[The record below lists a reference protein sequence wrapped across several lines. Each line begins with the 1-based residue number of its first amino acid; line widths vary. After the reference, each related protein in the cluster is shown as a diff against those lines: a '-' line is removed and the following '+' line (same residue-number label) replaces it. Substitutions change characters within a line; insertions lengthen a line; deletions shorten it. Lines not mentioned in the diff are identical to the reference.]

1 MSAPE
6 LTTPLHHVQ
15 SFNAEM
21 GLALGILVLA
31 YILIFTEVMHRSYAA
46 LLGAVV
52 MVMLGGWAGFYSQ
65 DAAILAIDGNTMFLL
80 MAMMLLVAMLR
91 PTGAFEYLGIKL
103 AKLAK
108 GSPSLLLIYLCAAV
122 SVLSMFLDNVTTVI
136 IFAPLTVLVT
146 RMLNLNPAP
155 FLIAEAMMS
164 NIGGAATLVGDPPN
178 IMIGSAANIDFVTFL
193 AHMGPLIL
201 PVWLIVMGTLL
212 FLFRQELRSVDVAAV
227 VDLDENKAIQDW
239 PALKRIVGVL
249 VGVIIL
255 FFLHHTLHWYPAF
268 VSLIGLALALAL
280 LRPDPEKLMTKV
292 EWSVLLFFAGL
303 FVLVGGVEA
312 SGLLDLVGAQLAA
325 FASEPGHLLA
335 TALVLMWV
343 AAVLSAIID
352 NIPFTVT
359 MIPIVAALEQQGINV
374 TPLWWALAIGVGLG
388 GNGTHIGATA
398 NLICIAEAER
408 SRLPE
413 ARITPARWMKVGLP
427 VMFGSLS
434 VASVVFALFFTA
446 FS

>member
-1 MSAPE
+1 MTG
-6 LTTPLHHVQ
+6 LD
-15 SFNAEM
+15 FNREM
-21 GLALGILVLA
+21 GLALGILLLA
-31 YILIFTEVMHRSYAA
+31 YVLIFTEVMHRAYAA

-65 DAAILAIDGNTMFLL
+65 EAALLAIDGNTMFLL
-80 MAMMLLVAMLR
+80 MAMMLLVALLR
-91 PTGAFEYLGIKL
+91 PTGAFEYLGIRL

-108 GSPSLLLIYLCAAV
+108 GSPKLLLIYLCAAV

-178 IMIGSAANIDFVTFL
+178 IMIGSAAKIDFVTFL
-193 AHMGPLIL
+193 MHMGPLIF
-201 PVWLIVMGTLL
+201 PVWLVTMGLLL
-212 FLFRQELRSVDVAAV
+212 FLFRRELRPVDSRAI
-227 VDLDENKAIQDW
+227 VDLDENKAITDW
-239 PALKRIVGVL
+239 PGLKRIVSVLAGV
-249 VGVIIL
+249 VAL

-268 VSLIGLALALAL
+268 VSLLGLALALVW
-280 LRPDPEKLMTKV
+280 LRPDPEQLMNKV
-292 EWSVLLFFAGL
+292 EWSVLLFFASL
-303 FVLVGGVEA
+303 FVLVGGVDA
-312 SGLLDLVGAQLAA
+312 SGLLDLVGAHLAD

-335 TALVLMWV
+335 TALLLMWV
-343 AAVLSAIID
+343 AALLSAVID

-359 MIPIVAALEQQGINV
+359 MIPIVAALEQQGVNV
-374 TPLWWALAIGVGLG
+374 TPLWWALALGVGLG

-398 NLICIAEAER
+398 NVICIAEAER
-408 SRLPE
+408 SQLPE
-413 ARITPARWMKVGLP
+413 ARITPLRWMKVGLP
-427 VMFGSLS
+427 VMLGSICI
-434 VASVVFALFFTA
+434 ASAGFALFFSA